1 MVARGKNGKLRD
13 NLEST
18 LGPDRFAAEWSA
30 GERVFLEDH
39 VQELVAEATSD

>member
-1 MVARGKNGKLRD
+1 MRWAKVIWGDIGR
-13 NLEST
+13 
-18 LGPDRFAAEWSA
+18 PDRLAAEWSA